1 MRKQSLVAIVTAV
14 TLGLVPGAGRADT
27 TPSQANRLAP
37 LVNGVFDGWK
47 AADVVCLGE
56 GHGRLNDSD
65 LRLAVVRDPRFAK
78 STNVVIVEWANG
90 IHQNQL
96 DRFALDGVA
105 MTRAELAPV
114 WRDAVGAETFELPIY
129 EEFLRAVQ
137 EANKGLPR
145 ASRVRLIA
153 GDTAIDW
160 RKIRTVEDLLP
171 YMTNGMINRGGNI
184 RTIVTEQVLKPKLR
198 ALAIYGS
205 GHCRRIGMG
214 FPGELEP
221 DYPGRFWSI
230 ASFAQEGPLHQ
241 RGKEVFGLGDQP
253 AFVLVRGTQWAER
266 RAEGLFGMDRGNT
279 IGQMVDAVVYY
290 GATGDR
296 IATGDRTALE
306 REYGAELARRTQLFN
321 EARKRRGTVPG
332 FTGWPG
338 SLPASNGR

>member
-1 MRKQSLVAIVTAV
+1 MRRQSSVAILTAV
-14 TLGLVPGAGRADT
+14 TLGLVPCAGRVET
-27 TPSQANRLAP
+27 RHTQAKGLAP
-37 LVNGVFDGWK
+37 LVDGVFEAWK
-47 AADVVCLGE
+47 TADVVCLGE

-65 LRLAVVRDPRFAK
+65 LRLAVVRDPRFARHP
-78 STNVVIVEWANG
+78 NVVIIEWANG
-90 IHQNQL
+90 VHQNQL

-105 MTRAELAPV
+105 MTRAELAPI
-114 WRDAVGAETFELPIY
+114 WRDAVGAELFELSIY

-137 EANKGLPR
+137 EVNKALPR

-153 GDTAIDW
+153 GDSAIDW
-160 RKIRTVEDLLP
+160 RRIRTVEELLP

-184 RTIVTEQVLKPKLR
+184 RTIVTEQVLKPKLK

-221 DYPGRFWSI
+221 EYPGRFWSI

-253 AFVLVRGTQWAER
+253 AYVIVRGTEWSKR
-266 RAEGLFGMDRGNT
+266 RAEGLFGVDRDNT

-296 IATGDRTALE
+296 IASGDRTALE

-321 EARKRRGTVPG
+321 EARKRR
-332 FTGWPG
+332 
-338 SLPASNGR
+338 